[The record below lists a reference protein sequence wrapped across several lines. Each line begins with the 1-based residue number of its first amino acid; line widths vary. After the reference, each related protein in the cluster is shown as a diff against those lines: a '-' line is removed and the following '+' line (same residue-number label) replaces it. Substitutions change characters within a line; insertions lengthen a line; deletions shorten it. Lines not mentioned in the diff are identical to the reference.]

1 MGFII
6 FRLIIFLALVWAGI
20 RLLRAYKQ
28 KKLEFEERHDKES
41 SQKKKPQQMV
51 QCRFCNI
58 HLPEK
63 DAVRHEKL
71 WFCCHEHRNHFLDQG
86 PDKPEW

>member
-20 RLLRAYKQ
+20 RLLRLYKQ
-28 KKLEFEERHDKES
+28 KKLEYSERQE
-41 SQKKKPQQMV
+41 QVTAKKSKPEQMV

-63 DAVRHEKL
+63 DGVRHEKL
-71 WFCCHEHRNHFLDQG
+71 WFCCHEHRNRFLEQG
-86 PDKPEW
+86 PDKKEW